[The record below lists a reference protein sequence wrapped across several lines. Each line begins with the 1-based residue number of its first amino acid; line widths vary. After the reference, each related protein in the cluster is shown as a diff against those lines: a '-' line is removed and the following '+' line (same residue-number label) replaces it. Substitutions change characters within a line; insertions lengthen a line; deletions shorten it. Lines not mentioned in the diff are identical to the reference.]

1 MIVGI
6 RVWDVENKK
15 MIECA
20 KEVGRLRLPFKPVGP
35 NLVYTKGYLGMC
47 ISDSKDK
54 HGKDIALSDYVSVTG
69 DFIDKSDHLND
80 VWIGR
85 VKVINGYDLIL
96 AGLSVKGEKV
106 YIRLSQLKSCDYE
119 VIGNSFEN
127 PELKDIK

>member
-6 RVWDVENKK
+6 RVWDDENKK

-20 KEVGRLRLPFKPVGP
+20 REVGRLKLPFKPVGP
-35 NLVYTKGYLGMC
+35 NLAYTEGYLGMC

-69 DFIDKSDHLND
+69 EFIDKSDQLND
-80 VWIGR
+80 PWVGR
-85 VKVINGYDLIL
+85 VKVINGYDLVL
-96 AGLSVKGEKV
+96 KGLSVKGERV

-119 VIGNSFEN
+119 IIGNSFEN
-127 PELKDIK
+127 PELKDII